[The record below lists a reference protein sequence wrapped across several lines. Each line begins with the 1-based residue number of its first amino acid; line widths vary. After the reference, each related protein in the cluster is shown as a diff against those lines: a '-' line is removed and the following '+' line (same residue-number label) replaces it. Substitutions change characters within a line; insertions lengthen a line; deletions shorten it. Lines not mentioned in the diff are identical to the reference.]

1 MKCVPW
7 KQIDSPT
14 PQEHQEK
21 DDDNTSIIIKNK
33 HSSYFKATD

>member
-21 DDDNTSIIIKNK
+21 DDTSITIKNK

>member
-1 MKCVPW
+1 MKCVLW
-7 KQIDSPT
+7 KQIDGPT

-21 DDDNTSIIIKNK
+21 DDTSIIIKNK